1 MNTSKY
7 WAKSDKVTTLA
18 IHNVALREAL
28 DKLYELEYIEKE
40 MYELLKIACE
50 YHDLG
55 KINEMF
61 QARMEDKKLHF
72 DLKKEVPH
80 NVLSLY
86 FVNPERVNKINPEDK
101 KNYVRMLFV
110 ILYHHYNPDLMRMVS
125 SSKRQLEKI
134 FSQDA
139 FPDIQDEIYSL
150 PIGIEEEISEVI
162 GLKDE
167 KAVKMKGLLH
177 KCDYAASGH
186 YPVEFRNDFL
196 LFGLEYLLKK
206 WNESASKKKQDTQ
219 STSKSGL
226 SKQDKNGNEGVTVD
240 WNALQ
245 YFCKEKQNQNIIV
258 VAQTGMGKT
267 EAGLLWI
274 GNHKGFFVLPIRIAI
289 NAIYDRIRKGI
300 LVNSDKIDEQVG
312 ILHSEQLEYYTEN
325 IEGSDEDIYEYVK
338 RGKQL
343 SLPLNISTLD
353 QLFDFIFQYPGYE
366 LKLATLS
373 YSRIVIDEIQMYN
386 AELLAYLIFGLE
398 KIVKMGGKVAILT
411 ATLPPFVKELL
422 EQHLGISKENQEVF
436 IDDKKARHHIKVC
449 DKKINAEDIVKLYL
463 KNKEECKSNPDKGN
477 KILVVCNKIKTAQKL
492 FDDVNELIKAKYDKE
507 EIHIFHSRFTKED
520 REKLEKEIIE
530 FGKSCNGTEDIDRED
545 GIWIATSV
553 VEASLDIDFDYLVTE
568 LQDLCSLLQRMG
580 RCNRKGLKSILEPN
594 CYIYLQID
602 SEDLI
607 GKTRKTGRKGK
618 EKVYGFIDST
628 LYELSKKAIS
638 EHKGILTESQ
648 KQEMLQRYF
657 TTENMQNSHFMKS
670 FKKTYKYISEI
681 VPYSYQKNEKKL
693 REIVTETIIPG
704 PIYEKADIQK
714 DILDCVQKLKQQDL
728 SVVQRQKLRNQI
740 MKYTVNIPYYHWK
753 SYQDALNSKKTSIR
767 KAKYYE
773 PIQIGKYEKIKVMEC
788 NYDKK
793 GYSPIEWTKKTEEDE

>member
-1 MNTSKY
+1 MDTSKY

-18 IHNVALREAL
+18 IHNAALREAL
-28 DKLYELEYIEKE
+28 DKLYELGYIEKE

-55 KINEMF
+55 KINEIF
-61 QARMEDKKLHF
+61 QARMKNKKLHF
-72 DLKKEVPH
+72 DLEKEIRH
-80 NVLSLY
+80 NVLSLF
-86 FVNPERVNKINPEDK
+86 FVDSERVNKINPEDK
-101 KNYVRMLFV
+101 KNYVRMLFA
-110 ILYHHYNPDLMRMVS
+110 ILYHHYNSDLMRMVS
-125 SSKRQLEKI
+125 SSKRQLENI
-134 FSQDA
+134 FPQDA

-186 YPVEFRNDFL
+186 YPIEFRNDFL
-196 LFGLEYLLKK
+196 LSGLEYLLMQ
-206 WNESASKKKQDTQ
+206 WNNPADQKKQEIQ
-219 STSKSGL
+219 SAEEFAL
-226 SKQDKNGNEGVTVD
+226 YEQDKNERVTVD
-240 WNALQ
+240 WNSLQ
-245 YFCKEKQNQNIIV
+245 YFCKEKQNQNIIA

-274 GNHKGFFVLPIRIAI
+274 GNHKGFFVLPIRTAI
-289 NAIYDRIRKGI
+289 NAIYGRIRKDM

-312 ILHSEQLEYYTEN
+312 ILHSEQLEYYTKN
-325 IEGSDEDIYEYVK
+325 IEDSDEDIYEYVK

-422 EQHLGISKENQEVF
+422 EQHLNILKENQEVF

-463 KNKEECKSNPDKGN
+463 KNKEACKSNAHKGN
-477 KILVVCNKIKTAQKL
+477 KILVVCNKIKTAQKI
-492 FDDVNELIKAKYDKE
+492 FDDVNELIKAKYDEK
-507 EIHIFHSRFTKED
+507 EIHIFHSRFIKED

-530 FGKSCNGTEDIDRED
+530 FGQTGNKSEDVGEKG
-545 GIWIATSV
+545 GIWITTSV

-580 RCNRKGLKSILEPN
+580 RCNRKGLKSVFEPN

-602 SEDLI
+602 SADLI
-607 GKTRKTGRKGK
+607 GKTKRTGRRGK
-618 EKVYGFIDST
+618 EKVYGFIDAT

-638 EHKGILTESQ
+638 EHEGILTESQ
-648 KQEMLQRYF
+648 KQEMLQKYF
-657 TTENMQNSHFMKS
+657 TTENMQNSYFMNS
-670 FKKTYKYISEI
+670 FKKTYKYLSEI
-681 VPYSYQKNEKKL
+681 RPYSYQKNEKKL
-693 REIVTETIIPG
+693 REIVTETIIPS
-704 PIYEKADIQK
+704 PVYEEKSTQ
-714 DILDCVQKLKQQDL
+714 ILECVQKLKQSDL

-740 MKYTVNIPYYHWK
+740 MKYTVNVPYYHWK
-753 SYQDALNSKKTSIR
+753 SYQDALNSQKTSGR

-773 PIQIGKYEKIKVMEC
+773 SIQIGKYEKIKVMEC

-793 GYSPIEWTKKTEEDE
+793 GYSPIEWIKKTEDNE

>member
-1 MNTSKY
+1 MDKSEY
-7 WAKSDKVTTLA
+7 WAKDDGTTLEKHINDA
-18 IHNVALREAL
+18 IDELFIIKEL
-28 DKLYELEYIEKE
+28 GYITSEELYELIK
-40 MYELLKIACE
+40 LAIE

-55 KINEMF
+55 KVNSEF
-61 QARMEDKKLHF
+61 QHRVREKEKHLKF
-72 DLKKEVPH
+72 DPAKEVVH

-86 FVNPERVNKINPEDK
+86 FIDKKKVQSVNP
-101 KNYVRMLFV
+101 
-110 ILYHHYNPDLMRMVS
+110 
-125 SSKRQLEKI
+125 
-134 FSQDA
+134 
-139 FPDIQDEIYSL
+139 
-150 PIGIEEEISEVI
+150 
-162 GLKDE
+162 KDE
-167 KAVKMKGLLH
+167 KNYYRVCFAVLFHHNYGDTLELFRKNEDRSLEVLKEFKKEIFTVDVEMDIAVSAIIKTRDEMAIKIKGFLQ

-186 YPVEFRNDFL
+186 YPVEFRNEFL
-196 LFGLEYLLKK
+196 LSGLEHLLKK
-206 WNESASKKKQDTQ
+206 WNESASKEKQDTQ
-219 STSKSGL
+219 STSKPEL
-226 SKQDKNGNEGVTVD
+226 SKQDKNGNEGVAVD

-274 GNHKGFFVLPIRIAI
+274 GNHKGFFVLPIRTAI
-289 NAIYDRIRKGI
+289 NAIYNRVRKGM
-300 LVNSDKIDEQVG
+300 LANSDKIDEQVG

-422 EQHLGISKENQEVF
+422 EQHLGIPKENQEVF
-436 IDDKKARHHIKVC
+436 IDDKKARHHIRVC

-463 KNKEECKSNPDKGN
+463 KNKEECKNNPHKGN

-580 RCNRKGLKSILEPN
+580 RCNRKGLKSISEPN

-607 GKTRKTGRKGK
+607 GMTRRIGRKGK
-618 EKVYGFIDST
+618 EKVYGFIDSA

-638 EHKGILTESQ
+638 EHEGILTESQ

-657 TTENMQNSHFMKS
+657 TTENMQNSYFMKS
-670 FKKTYKYISEI
+670 FKKTYKYVSEI

-704 PIYEKADIQK
+704 PVYEEKSTQ
-714 DILDCVQKLKQQDL
+714 ILECVQKLKQQDL

-753 SYQDALNSKKTSIR
+753 SYQDALNSKKTSVR

-788 NYDKK
+788 NYDEK

>member
-1 MNTSKY
+1 MDTSKY
-7 WAKSDKVTTLA
+7 WAKSDKVTTLV
-18 IHNVALREAL
+18 IHNAALREAL
-28 DKLYELEYIEKE
+28 DKLYELGYIEKE

-61 QARMEDKKLHF
+61 QARMKNKKLHF
-72 DLKKEVPH
+72 DLEKEIPH
-80 NVLSLY
+80 NVLSLF
-86 FVNPERVNKINPEDK
+86 FVDSERVNKINPEDK
-101 KNYVRMLFV
+101 KNYVRMLFA
-110 ILYHHYNPDLMRMVS
+110 ILYHHYNSDLMRMVS
-125 SSKRQLEKI
+125 SSKRQLENI
-134 FSQDA
+134 FPQDA

-186 YPVEFRNDFL
+186 YPIEFRNDFL
-196 LFGLEYLLKK
+196 LSGLEYLLMQ
-206 WNESASKKKQDTQ
+206 WNNPADQEKQEIQSAEEVA
-219 STSKSGL
+219 L
-226 SKQDKNGNEGVTVD
+226 SEQDKNENERATVD
-240 WNALQ
+240 WNSLQ

-274 GNHKGFFVLPIRIAI
+274 GNHKGFFVLPIRTAI
-289 NAIYDRIRKGI
+289 NAIYNRLRKDM

-312 ILHSEQLEYYTEN
+312 ILHSEQLEYYTKN

-338 RGKQL
+338 RGKQF

-422 EQHLGISKENQEVF
+422 EQHLNIPKENQEVF

-463 KNKEECKSNPDKGN
+463 KNKEACKSNPHKGN
-477 KILVVCNKIKTAQKL
+477 KILVVCNKIKTAQKI

-507 EIHIFHSRFTKED
+507 EIHIFHSRFIKED

-530 FGKSCNGTEDIDRED
+530 FGQTGNKSEDVVEKG
-545 GIWIATSV
+545 GIWITTSV

-568 LQDLCSLLQRMG
+568 LQ
-580 RCNRKGLKSILEPN
+580 
-594 CYIYLQID
+594 
-602 SEDLI
+602 
-607 GKTRKTGRKGK
+607 
-618 EKVYGFIDST
+618 
-628 LYELSKKAIS
+628 A
-638 EHKGILTESQ
+638 
-648 KQEMLQRYF
+648 
-657 TTENMQNSHFMKS
+657 FMH
-670 FKKTYKYISEI
+670 
-681 VPYSYQKNEKKL
+681 
-693 REIVTETIIPG
+693 
-704 PIYEKADIQK
+704 
-714 DILDCVQKLKQQDL
+714 
-728 SVVQRQKLRNQI
+728 
-740 MKYTVNIPYYHWK
+740 PYYREW
-753 SYQDALNSKKTSIR
+753 DGVIA
-767 KAKYYE
+767 KA
-773 PIQIGKYEKIKVMEC
+773 
-788 NYDKK
+788 
-793 GYSPIEWTKKTEEDE
+793 

>member
-1 MNTSKY
+1 MDTSKY

-18 IHNVALREAL
+18 IHNAALREAL
-28 DKLYELEYIEKE
+28 DKLYELGYIEKK

-55 KINEMF
+55 KINEIF
-61 QARMEDKKLHF
+61 QARMKNKKLHF
-72 DLKKEVPH
+72 DLEKEIPH
-80 NVLSLY
+80 NVLSLF
-86 FVNPERVNKINPEDK
+86 FVDSERVNKINPEDK
-101 KNYVRMLFV
+101 KNYVRMLFA
-110 ILYHHYNPDLMRMVS
+110 ILYHHYNSDLMRMVS
-125 SSKRQLEKI
+125 SSKRQLENI
-134 FSQDA
+134 FPQDA
-139 FPDIQDEIYSL
+139 FSDIQDEIYSL

-186 YPVEFRNDFL
+186 YPIEFRNDFL
-196 LFGLEYLLKK
+196 LSGLEYLLMQ
-206 WNESASKKKQDTQ
+206 WNNPADQEKQEIQSAEEFA
-219 STSKSGL
+219 L
-226 SKQDKNGNEGVTVD
+226 SEQDKNENERATVD
-240 WNALQ
+240 WNSLQ

-274 GNHKGFFVLPIRIAI
+274 GNHKGFFVLPIRTAI
-289 NAIYDRIRKGI
+289 NAIYNRLRKDM

-312 ILHSEQLEYYTEN
+312 ILHSEQLEYYTKN

-338 RGKQL
+338 RGKQF

-422 EQHLGISKENQEVF
+422 EQHLNIPKENQEVF

-463 KNKEECKSNPDKGN
+463 KNKEACKSNPHKGN
-477 KILVVCNKIKTAQKL
+477 KILVVCNKIKTAQKI

-507 EIHIFHSRFTKED
+507 EIHIFHSRFIKED

-530 FGKSCNGTEDIDRED
+530 FGQTGNKSEDVVEKG
-545 GIWIATSV
+545 GIWITTSV

-580 RCNRKGLKSILEPN
+580 RCNRKGLKSVFESN

-602 SEDLI
+602 SADLI
-607 GKTRKTGRKGK
+607 GKTKRTRRRGK
-618 EKVYGFIDST
+618 EKVYGFIDAT

-638 EHKGILTESQ
+638 EHEGILTESQ
-648 KQEMLQRYF
+648 KQEMLQKYF
-657 TTENMQNSHFMKS
+657 TTENIQNSYFMNS
-670 FKKTYKYISEI
+670 FKKTYKYVSEI
-681 VPYSYQKNEKKL
+681 RPYSYQKNEKKL
-693 REIVTETIIPG
+693 REIVTETIIPS
-704 PIYEKADIQK
+704 PVYEEKSTQ
-714 DILDCVQKLKQQDL
+714 ILECVQKLKQADL
-728 SVVQRQKLRNQI
+728 SVIQRQKLRNQI
-740 MKYTVNIPYYHWK
+740 MKYTVNVPYYHWK
-753 SYQDALNSKKTSIR
+753 SYQDALNSKKTSGR

-793 GYSPIEWTKKTEEDE
+793 GYSPIEWTKKTEDNE

>member
-1 MNTSKY
+1 MDTSKY
-7 WAKSDKVTTLA
+7 WAKSDKVTTLV
-18 IHNVALREAL
+18 IHNAALREAL
-28 DKLYELEYIEKE
+28 DKLYELGYIEKE

-55 KINEMF
+55 KINEIF
-61 QARMEDKKLHF
+61 QARMKNKKLHF
-72 DLKKEVPH
+72 DLEKEIRH
-80 NVLSLY
+80 NVLSLF
-86 FVNPERVNKINPEDK
+86 FVDSERVNKINPEDK
-101 KNYVRMLFV
+101 KNYVRMLFA
-110 ILYHHYNPDLMRMVS
+110 ILYHHYNSDLMRMVS
-125 SSKRQLEKI
+125 SSKRQLENI
-134 FSQDA
+134 FPQDA

-186 YPVEFRNDFL
+186 YPIEFRNDFL
-196 LFGLEYLLKK
+196 LSGLEYLLMQ
-206 WNESASKKKQDTQ
+206 WNNPADQKKQEIQ
-219 STSKSGL
+219 SAEEFAL
-226 SKQDKNGNEGVTVD
+226 YEQDKNERVTVD
-240 WNALQ
+240 WNSLQ

-274 GNHKGFFVLPIRIAI
+274 GNHKGFFVLPIRTAI
-289 NAIYDRIRKGI
+289 NAIYGRIRKDM

-312 ILHSEQLEYYTEN
+312 ILHSEQLEYYTKN
-325 IEGSDEDIYEYVK
+325 IEDSDEDIYEYVK

-422 EQHLGISKENQEVF
+422 EQHLNISKENQEVF

-463 KNKEECKSNPDKGN
+463 KNKEACKSNAHKGN
-477 KILVVCNKIKTAQKL
+477 KILVVCNKIKTAQKI
-492 FDDVNELIKAKYDKE
+492 FDDVNELIKAKYDEK
-507 EIHIFHSRFTKED
+507 EIHIFHSRFIKED

-530 FGKSCNGTEDIDRED
+530 FGQTGNKSEDVGEKG
-545 GIWIATSV
+545 GIWITTSV

-580 RCNRKGLKSILEPN
+580 RCNRKGLKSVFEPN

-602 SEDLI
+602 SADLI
-607 GKTRKTGRKGK
+607 GKTKRTGRRGK
-618 EKVYGFIDST
+618 EKVYGFIDAT

-638 EHKGILTESQ
+638 EHEGILTESQ
-648 KQEMLQRYF
+648 KQEMLQKYF
-657 TTENMQNSHFMKS
+657 TTENMQNSYFMNS
-670 FKKTYKYISEI
+670 FKKTYKYLSEI
-681 VPYSYQKNEKKL
+681 RPYSYQKNEKKL
-693 REIVTETIIPG
+693 REIVTETIIPS
-704 PIYEKADIQK
+704 PVYEEKSTQ
-714 DILDCVQKLKQQDL
+714 ILECVQKLKQSDL

-740 MKYTVNIPYYHWK
+740 MKYTVNVPYYHWK
-753 SYQDALNSKKTSIR
+753 SYQDALNSQKTSGR

-773 PIQIGKYEKIKVMEC
+773 SIQIGKYEKIKVMEC

-793 GYSPIEWTKKTEEDE
+793 GYSPIEWIKKTEDNE

>member
-1 MNTSKY
+1 MDTSKY

-18 IHNVALREAL
+18 IHNAALREAL
-28 DKLYELEYIEKE
+28 DKLYELGYIEKE

-55 KINEMF
+55 KINEIF
-61 QARMEDKKLHF
+61 QARMKNKKLHF
-72 DLKKEVPH
+72 DLEKEIPH
-80 NVLSLY
+80 NVLSLF
-86 FVNPERVNKINPEDK
+86 FVDSERVNKINPEDK
-101 KNYVRMLFV
+101 KNYVRMLFA
-110 ILYHHYNPDLMRMVS
+110 ILYHHYNSDLMRMVS
-125 SSKRQLEKI
+125 SSKRQLENI
-134 FSQDA
+134 FPQDA

-150 PIGIEEEISEVI
+150 PIGIGEEISEVI

-186 YPVEFRNDFL
+186 YPIEFRNDFL
-196 LFGLEYLLKK
+196 LSGLEYLLMQ
-206 WNESASKKKQDTQ
+206 WNNPADQKKQEIQ
-219 STSKSGL
+219 SAEEFAL
-226 SKQDKNGNEGVTVD
+226 YEQDKNERVTVD
-240 WNALQ
+240 WNSLQ
-245 YFCKEKQNQNIIV
+245 YFCKEKQNQSIIA

-274 GNHKGFFVLPIRIAI
+274 GNHKGFFVLPIRTAI
-289 NAIYDRIRKGI
+289 NAIYGRIRKDM

-338 RGKQL
+338 RGKQF

-422 EQHLGISKENQEVF
+422 EQHLNISKENQEVF

-463 KNKEECKSNPDKGN
+463 KNKEACKSNAHKGN
-477 KILVVCNKIKTAQKL
+477 KILVVCNKIKTAQKI
-492 FDDVNELIKAKYDKE
+492 FDDVNELIKAKYDEK
-507 EIHIFHSRFTKED
+507 EIHIFHSRFIKED

-530 FGKSCNGTEDIDRED
+530 FGQTGNKSEDIDEKN
-545 GIWIATSV
+545 GIWITTSV

-580 RCNRKGLKSILEPN
+580 RCNRKGLKSVFEPN

-602 SEDLI
+602 SADLI
-607 GKTRKTGRKGK
+607 GKTKRTGRRGK
-618 EKVYGFIDST
+618 EKVYGFIDAT

-638 EHKGILTESQ
+638 EHEGILTESQ
-648 KQEMLQRYF
+648 KQEMLQKYF
-657 TTENMQNSHFMKS
+657 TTENMQNSYFMNS
-670 FKKTYKYISEI
+670 FKKTYKYVSEI
-681 VPYSYQKNEKKL
+681 RPYSYQKNEKKL
-693 REIVTETIIPG
+693 REIVTETIIPS
-704 PIYEKADIQK
+704 PVYEEKSTQ
-714 DILDCVQKLKQQDL
+714 ILECVQKLKQADL

-740 MKYTVNIPYYHWK
+740 MKYTVNVPYYHWK
-753 SYQDALNSKKTSIR
+753 SYQDALNSQKTSGR

-773 PIQIGKYEKIKVMEC
+773 SIQIGRHEKIKVMEC

-793 GYSPIEWTKKTEEDE
+793 GYSPIEWTKKTEDNE

>member
-1 MNTSKY
+1 MDTSKY

-18 IHNVALREAL
+18 IHNAALREAL
-28 DKLYELEYIEKE
+28 DKLYELGYIEKE

-55 KINEMF
+55 KINEIF
-61 QARMEDKKLHF
+61 QARMKNKKLHF
-72 DLKKEVPH
+72 DLEKEIRH
-80 NVLSLY
+80 NVLSLF
-86 FVNPERVNKINPEDK
+86 FVDSERVNKINPEDK
-101 KNYVRMLFV
+101 KNYVRMLFA
-110 ILYHHYNPDLMRMVS
+110 ILYHHYNSDLMRMVS
-125 SSKRQLEKI
+125 SSKRQLENI
-134 FSQDA
+134 FPQDA

-186 YPVEFRNDFL
+186 YPIEFRNDFL
-196 LFGLEYLLKK
+196 LSGLEYLLMQ
-206 WNESASKKKQDTQ
+206 WNNPADQKKQEIQ
-219 STSKSGL
+219 SAEEFAL
-226 SKQDKNGNEGVTVD
+226 YEQDKNERVTVD
-240 WNALQ
+240 WNSLQ
-245 YFCKEKQNQNIIV
+245 YFCKEKQNQNIIA

-274 GNHKGFFVLPIRIAI
+274 GNHKGFFVLPIRTAI
-289 NAIYDRIRKGI
+289 NAIYGRIRKDM

-312 ILHSEQLEYYTEN
+312 ILHSEQLEYYTKN
-325 IEGSDEDIYEYVK
+325 IEDSDEDIYEYVK

-422 EQHLGISKENQEVF
+422 EQHLNISKENQEVF

-463 KNKEECKSNPDKGN
+463 KNKEACKSNAHKGN
-477 KILVVCNKIKTAQKL
+477 KILVVCNKIKTAQKI
-492 FDDVNELIKAKYDKE
+492 FDDVNELIKAKYDEK
-507 EIHIFHSRFTKED
+507 EIHIFHSRFIKED

-530 FGKSCNGTEDIDRED
+530 FGQTGNKSEDVGEKG
-545 GIWIATSV
+545 GIWITTSV

-580 RCNRKGLKSILEPN
+580 RCNRKGLKSVFEPN

-602 SEDLI
+602 SADLI
-607 GKTRKTGRKGK
+607 GKTKRTGRRGK
-618 EKVYGFIDST
+618 EKVYGFIDAT

-638 EHKGILTESQ
+638 EHEGILTESQ
-648 KQEMLQRYF
+648 KQEMLQKYF
-657 TTENMQNSHFMKS
+657 TTENMQNSYFMNS
-670 FKKTYKYISEI
+670 FKKTYKYLSEI
-681 VPYSYQKNEKKL
+681 RPYSYQKNEKKL
-693 REIVTETIIPG
+693 REIVTETIIPS
-704 PIYEKADIQK
+704 PVYEEKSTQ
-714 DILDCVQKLKQQDL
+714 ILECVQKLKQSDL

-740 MKYTVNIPYYHWK
+740 MKYTVNVPYYHWK
-753 SYQDALNSKKTSIR
+753 SYQDALNSQKTSGR

-773 PIQIGKYEKIKVMEC
+773 SIQIGKYEKIKVMEC

-793 GYSPIEWTKKTEEDE
+793 GYSPIEWIKKTEDNE